1 MIMAE
6 ESIEEAPKVNE
17 TEEKARRVG
26 WVPKEEFRGD
36 PDRHVTAAEFLARSE
51 SLMPL
56 LRRDNDKLH
65 KRVQEME
72 GILRETR
79 DAQKEFLEHAGR
91 AEQRAYEKARAE
103 WQAHAEAAAAN
114 ADQAGVRHAIN
125 QMEALERPIKPQPR
139 PAETR
144 PAGNPIIQDWIDR
157 EERWFKTSHALNG
170 YATDTFGELEREHPG
185 MPVEEMLAE
194 TKRRTMEKFPE
205 KFGINP
211 RRDAP
216 PAVGSPTGRS
226 APAVKANAKVFS
238 NLPED
243 VKAQFPRAKK
253 SMPTLTEEEFASY
266 YQWDD

>member
-1 MIMAE
+1 MVEAAE
-6 ESIEEAPKVNE
+6 NIEQEAPQVNE

-91 AEQRAYEKARAE
+91 AEQRAYEKAKAE
-103 WQAHAEAAAAN
+103 WQARAEAAAAN
-114 ADQAGVRHAIN
+114 ADQAGVRHAIT
-125 QMEALERPIKPQPR
+125 QMDALERPIKPQPV
-139 PAETR
+139 ETK
-144 PAGNPIIQDWIDR
+144 PAGDPVIQDWISR
-157 EERWFKTSHALNG
+157 ERWFQKSEALKG
-170 YATDTFGELEREHPG
+170 YAMETFGDIERDHPG
-185 MPVEEMLAE
+185 MSMEEMLAE
-194 TKRRTMEKFPE
+194 TKRRTMDRFPE

-216 PAVGSPTGRS
+216 AAVGSPTGRS
-226 APAVKANAKVFS
+226 APAVKANARVFS
-238 NLPED
+238 NLPDD